1 MYKTF
6 VEVPAVAGLV
16 LTSCGSD
23 DSGKAEAEP
32 LTGDALFLSSLE
44 NQGLTGEYDDET
56 ANGLARTFCT
66 TSTNGVNPVVS
77 IVKGNTCSAS
87 M

>member
-56 ANGLARTFCT
+56 ANGLARTF
-66 TSTNGVNPVVS
+66 SNGVNPVVS